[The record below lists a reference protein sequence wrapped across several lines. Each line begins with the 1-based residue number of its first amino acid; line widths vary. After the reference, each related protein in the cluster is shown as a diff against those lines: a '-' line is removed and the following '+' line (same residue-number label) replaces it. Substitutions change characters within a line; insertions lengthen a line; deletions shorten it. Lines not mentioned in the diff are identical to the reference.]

1 MGDAPGEC
9 FDYYDMA
16 SITEVGE
23 VPATFSYRDSATA
36 KVANYAVTVVG
47 GQTLKVTVGGD
58 QISVTAD
65 SAIWAYDGSAH
76 SLPSWT
82 VFNGDKLLAGH
93 EFQIKIDEASAVA
106 TPVDGPAGDGIVSNR
121 FEYVKIVETA
131 TGADRTR
138 NYNLLVYEGALQIT
152 NRVICSEELRVNGEE
167 LRERIEK
174 VYDGV
179 ATGAAVTASLL
190 QPATV
195 RYCGA
200 LGERAHY
207 GPGSVRHGSGGV
219 QAAGLGRL

>member
-1 MGDAPGEC
+1 MARFKQIPQNFLFRKLIGFWGNMVRNYRNDC
-9 FDYYDMA
+9 RDDDFFD
-16 SITEVGE
+16 V
-23 VPATFSYRDSATA
+23 
-36 KVANYAVTVVG
+36 
-47 GQTLKVTVGGD
+47 
-58 QISVTAD
+58 
-65 SAIWAYDGSAH
+65 
-76 SLPSWT
+76 
-82 VFNGDKLLAGH
+82 
-93 EFQIKIDEASAVA
+93 
-106 TPVDGPAGDGIVSNR
+106 VSNC
-121 FEYVKIVETA
+121 FEYVKIVESD
-131 TGADRTR
+131 TGIDRTR

-219 QAAGLGRL
+219 QASGLGRL